1 MSLPTLAELTAVLP
15 LRTERLLLRPGTPDD
30 VDAVLAYC
38 RLDDV
43 TRHLPFG
50 VLDRDGVAARIARW
64 AADLDREPS
73 SEPDRAWALTLVAE
87 LDGAVVGDVMLRVPG
102 GEQRTVAELG
112 YVFSPAV
119 AGRGL
124 ATEAARAVTDLAF
137 GLFGCHRVFA
147 NLDPRNTASAR
158 LLERLGMTHEAHL
171 RRDWWGKGAWS
182 DTAIYGVLREEW
194 TTA

>member
-1 MSLPTLAELTAVLP
+1 MTLPTLAELTAVLP
-15 LRTERLLLRPGTPDD
+15 LRTERLVLRPGTPDD

-38 RLDDV
+38 SRDDV
-43 TRHLPFG
+43 TRYLPFG
-50 VLDRDGVAARIARW
+50 VLDRDGVEARVERW
-64 AADLDREPS
+64 RADLDREPS
-73 SEPDRAWALTLVAE
+73 ADPDRAWMMTLVAE

-102 GEQRTVAELG
+102 GERRTVAELG

-124 ATEAARAVTDLAF
+124 ATEAARAVVDLAF
-137 GLFGCHRVFA
+137 GLFGCHRVHA
-147 NLDPRNTASAR
+147 QLDPRNTASAR

-182 DTAIYGVLREEW
+182 DTAVYGLLREEW
-194 TTA
+194 TAR